1 MAGTAYAA
9 AADYAALYP
18 GEDAPSSEELEA
30 ASRRID
36 ALTFG
41 RIPAAGGMA
50 ELSSFRQALVTE
62 AVCRLLH
69 FARENA
75 DTLGAGVTA
84 YAINGVSVKTGLSA
98 GTTVRSGVVVPGE
111 VKSLLDLSG
120 LTDRRLEVAP

>member
-18 GEDAPSSEELEA
+18 GDETPAAEELAA

-41 RIPAAGGMA
+41 RIQAAGGFSA
-50 ELSSFRQALVTE
+50 LSDFRQSLVRE
-62 AVCRLLH
+62 ATCRLLH

-75 DTLGAGVTA
+75 DALG
-84 YAINGVSVKTGLSA
+84 
-98 GTTVRSGVVVPGE
+98 GVVLPGE

-120 LTDRRLEVAP
+120 LTDRTLEAVP

>member
-18 GEDAPSSEELEA
+18 GDETPAAEELAA

-41 RIPAAGGMA
+41 RIQAAGGFSA
-50 ELSSFRQALVTE
+50 LSDFRQSLVRE
-62 AVCRLLH
+62 ATCRLLH

-75 DTLGAGVTA
+75 DALGAGVSA
-84 YAINGVSVKTGLSA
+84 YAIDGVSLRFGLGPGTG
-98 GTTVRSGVVVPGE
+98 VRGGVVLPGE

-120 LTDRRLEVAP
+120 LTDRTLEAVP